1 MFRDIDAECYIM
13 TDGDDTYPAEKAK
26 EMCQAVLERN
36 ADMVVGDRLSSTYFT
51 ENKRPFHNFGNR
63 IVRLLINKL
72 FNNTDVLSVDV
83 NSRAVELARLNYLN
97 NHVKGNCMV
106 SNIYENVNDTFSY
119 IITNPPIRAGK
130 AVIYEMF
137 EKAYDHLDKDGELW
151 VVIRKQQGANSAVK
165 KITEVFANCDIV
177 RKEKG
182 YYILKAIK

>member
-1 MFRDIDAECYIM
+1 
-13 TDGDDTYPAEKAK
+13 
-26 EMCQAVLERN
+26 
-36 ADMVVGDRLSSTYFT
+36 
-51 ENKRPFHNFGNR
+51 
-63 IVRLLINKL
+63 
-72 FNNTDVLSVDV
+72 
-83 NSRAVELARLNYLN
+83 
-97 NHVKGNCMV
+97 MV

-151 VVIRKQQGANSAVK
+151 VVIRKQQGANSAAK